1 MNKIISRQCKKN
13 ALAMIIFFGKIHRNK
28 RRETMGDDK
37 VNLDYKVDSEE
48 YESLLELALSTSS
61 KEVGEALEEA
71 CIE

>member
-1 MNKIISRQCKKN
+1 
-13 ALAMIIFFGKIHRNK
+13 
-28 RRETMGDDK
+28 MGDDK

-71 CIE
+71 CTE